1 MATATRNEEIEV
13 IHSSEYLFEV
23 GRIADQINFDEIESM
38 VDELIKLRARRG
50 RLFFIGLGGSA
61 ANCSH
66 AVNDF
71 RKLCGIE
78 AYAPTDNVAEITARA
93 NDEGI
98 DTLFSQLFL
107 RDGDALFVLSV
118 GGGTDAVS
126 TSISKVVSLARASS
140 VPVFGIVGKDSGYTA
155 RMGTSVIVVPTV
167 ERSRITPHTEAFQS
181 VILHCIVSHPDLQ
194 RVATKW

>member
-38 VDELIKLRARRG
+38 VAELIKLRARRG